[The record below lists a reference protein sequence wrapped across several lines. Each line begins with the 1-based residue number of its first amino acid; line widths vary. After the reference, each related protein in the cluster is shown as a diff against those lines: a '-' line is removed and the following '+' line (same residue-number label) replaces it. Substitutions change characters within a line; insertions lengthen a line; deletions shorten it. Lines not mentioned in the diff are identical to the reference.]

1 MFSYSKEFTY
11 YEDATKGA
19 ALMAQMAQAAGGNAQ
34 NAADGDFDAARAFDG
49 FITSIP
55 KTFDPRWLFMILAIV
70 CFLIDIAVR
79 KFKFKWPHEIIREM
93 KQKKEEQKGNTN

>member
-1 MFSYSKEFTY
+1 
-11 YEDATKGA
+11 
-19 ALMAQMAQAAGGNAQ
+19 
-34 NAADGDFDAARAFDG
+34 
-49 FITSIP
+49 
-55 KTFDPRWLFMILAIV
+55 MILAIV